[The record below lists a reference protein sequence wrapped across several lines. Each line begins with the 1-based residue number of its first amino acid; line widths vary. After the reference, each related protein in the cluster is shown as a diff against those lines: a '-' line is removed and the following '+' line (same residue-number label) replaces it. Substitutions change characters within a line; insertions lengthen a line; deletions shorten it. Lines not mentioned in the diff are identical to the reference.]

1 MLSESIM
8 HACIVQLLRSKI
20 DEEALE
26 CACIL
31 MKTSGKELDHPQAK
45 V

>member
-8 HACIVQLLRSKI
+8 HESIVRLLRSI
-20 DEEALE
+20 SNEEALE
-26 CACIL
+26 CVSL
-31 MKTSGKELDHPQAK
+31 LLKTIGKELDHPQAK